1 MNKITPHL
9 LRDLDST
16 LPMGTECYLRP
27 SARKALTKYRKG
39 KQPVTFISKETALPL
54 LAHRLGRGLKRFLIK
69 ELRAALPAD
78 RACMPEKMA

>member
-16 LPMGTECYLRP
+16 LPLGTECYLRP
-27 SARKALTKYRKG
+27 SARNALSKYRNG
-39 KQPVTFISKETALPL
+39 KQPVTFVSKETALPL
-54 LAHRLGRGLKRFLIK
+54 LTQRLGRGLKRFLIK

-78 RACMPEKMA
+78 QACLPERMA